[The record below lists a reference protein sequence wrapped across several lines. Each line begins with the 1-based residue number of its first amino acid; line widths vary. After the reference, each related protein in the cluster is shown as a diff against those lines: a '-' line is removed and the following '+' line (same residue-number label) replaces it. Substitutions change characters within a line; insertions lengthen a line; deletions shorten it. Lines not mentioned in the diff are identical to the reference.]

1 MATGYS
7 KPFLTIVEQISL
19 LESRGLEI
27 SDIVKAHDWLH
38 RLGYYRLA
46 AYLYPMRESS
56 KTSAGD
62 LVVLNEF
69 QVGSSFELAA
79 QTYVFDKQLRILFL
93 DAVERIEIAVR
104 AEVSRQLGAR
114 DPFGHLNPNAFS
126 SSFTKVRESG
136 TSKHQDWVAGVEEAL
151 SRSTDDF
158 AVHFREKYDGKMPIW
173 VSSELWDLGRLAN
186 LVSGLNQ
193 TDKKLLAS
201 KFGVEN
207 GLAFENWLH
216 HINSVRNICAHHG
229 RLWNRNIAK
238 SAKKTAINME
248 LLPDLLKKD
257 FHKNRIGTTA
267 QIVCNL
273 LAYIQPNSSWP
284 ARYVKLNSSFENRVL
299 SNYPWVNQ
307 T

>member
-1 MATGYS
+1 MAIDYS
-7 KPFLTIVEQISL
+7 KPFLTIAEQISL
-19 LESRGLEI
+19 LESRGLGI
-27 SDIVKAHDWLH
+27 SDSVKAADWLN

-46 AYLYPMRESS
+46 AYLYPMRKSY
-56 KTSAGD
+56 KTFAGEV
-62 LVVLNEF
+62 VVLNEF
-69 QVGSSFELAA
+69 QAGSSFELAA
-79 QTYVFDKQLRILFL
+79 QTYVFDKQLRLLFL
-93 DAVERIEIAVR
+93 DAIERIEVAVR

-114 DPFGHLNPNAFS
+114 DPFGHLDSKRFS

-136 TSKHQDWVAGVEEAL
+136 TSKHQEWIAGVEQAL

-158 AVHFREKYDGKMPIW
+158 AVHFRNKYDGRMPIW

-207 GLAFENWLH
+207 GLVFENWLH

-238 SAKKTAINME
+238 SASRANINMDV
-248 LLPDLLKKD
+248 LPFPLKKD
-257 FHKNRIGTTA
+257 FHKNRVGTTA

-273 LAYIQPNSSWP
+273 LSYIQPNSSWP
-284 ARYVKLNSSFENRVL
+284 TRYVDLNSVFEIRVL
-299 SNYPWVNQ
+299 SNYPWVNSK
-307 T
+307 